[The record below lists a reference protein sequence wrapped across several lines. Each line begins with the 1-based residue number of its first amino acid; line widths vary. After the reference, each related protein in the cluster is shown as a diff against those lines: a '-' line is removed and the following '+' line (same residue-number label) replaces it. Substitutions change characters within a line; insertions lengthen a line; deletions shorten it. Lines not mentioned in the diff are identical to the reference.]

1 MIGIIATI
9 SVKEEKEKEFQEIMK
24 KLVIAVNLNEEDNL
38 FYRLYKKSPFIYVVL
53 EGYKNRQALQNHTKT
68 DHYKKYGKAMTEFLD
83 GKPEVIIM
91 DELAP
96 NK

>member
-53 EGYKNRQALQNHTKT
+53 EGYKSKEALQYHTKT
-68 DHYKKYGKAMTEFLD
+68 DHYKKYGKAIADFLE